1 MSRRARSPGRR
12 RVNLDPRNGRIADRF
27 RWLHHHRR
35 FVMQKLLGTLF
46 VALLF
51 TSFQTSANGS
61 GPMSGGSQAMSAP
74 TPRSPAESARDEYNS
89 GVRLIEKAAK
99 LEAEAATA
107 KTPEK
112 GAKLLADARKK
123 YTQSVEYFGRAI
135 RYVPDMYQAWNYFGF
150 AKRHLGSYDDALA
163 AYGQALKLKPDYAD
177 AIEYQG
183 EAYLGL
189 NRLDD
194 ARANYMTLFRDQRP
208 LADRLLAAMQAWLTE
223 RRKDPGTLDAGTLDA
238 FASWIDERA
247 HVGEQTS
254 SFNRGLPPPT
264 WSR

>member
-1 MSRRARSPGRR
+1 M
-12 RVNLDPRNGRIADRF
+12 
-27 RWLHHHRR
+27 H
-35 FVMQKLLGTLF
+35 KLLGTVF
-46 VALLF
+46 AALLV
-51 TSFQTSANGS
+51 TSPQASANGS
-61 GPMSGGSQAMSAP
+61 GAMSGGSQMMNAP

-89 GVRLIEKAAK
+89 GVRLIDKAAK

-112 GAKLLADARKK
+112 GAKVMADAHKK
-123 YTQSVEYFGRAI
+123 YAQSLEYFGRAI
-135 RYVPDMYQAWNYFGF
+135 RYTPDMYQAWNYFGF

-163 AYGQALKLKPDYAD
+163 AYAQALKLKPDFSD
-177 AIEYQG
+177 AVEYQG

-208 LADRLLAAMQAWLTE
+208 LADKLLAAMQAWLAE

-238 FASWIDERA
+238 FASWIDERT
-247 HVGEQTS
+247 HVAAQTS
-254 SFNRGLPPPT
+254 SFNRDLPPPAWT
-264 WSR
+264 R